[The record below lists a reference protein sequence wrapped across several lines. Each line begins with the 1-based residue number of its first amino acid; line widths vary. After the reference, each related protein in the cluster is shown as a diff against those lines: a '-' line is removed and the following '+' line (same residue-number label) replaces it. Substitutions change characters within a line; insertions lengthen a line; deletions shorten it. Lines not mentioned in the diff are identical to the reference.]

1 LNFSGGAKKTRLLIS
16 AGLGQL
22 TELAQTVFGSKAA
35 SKAQNAGIFLRP
47 VLHDKRIKIAKKQII
62 SQ

>member
-1 LNFSGGAKKTRLLIS
+1 M
-16 AGLGQL
+16 
-22 TELAQTVFGSKAA
+22 ELAQTVFGSKAA